1 MNFKQSL
8 IIALPALLCG
18 ALLGYLAA
26 PAPAPV
32 AEPEAKAERPTRK
45 ARPTTDV
52 AAVSRLRARVAE
64 LEKQLAATKAPA
76 TAEKPAE
83 TEEKQQAPQRPA
95 GGPGDFRARMEEMAK
110 NDPERFAQMTN
121 RFAQM
126 RNDHLRRVQGKLD
139 LLASFDTSRMT
150 PRQRET
156 HEKYQEF
163 LAQQTELRDMMRPGG
178 GMEEMSQEERQAAFE
193 QLRSIDEHV
202 HRLANEERD
211 TLLQQAALSIGIR
224 GQAANEAAETFKAIF
239 NATEAGMG
247 GPGMGR
253 GGRGGRGGR

>member
-8 IIALPALLCG
+8 IVALPALLCG

-26 PAPAPV
+26 PAPVPV

-64 LEKQLAATKAPA
+64 LEKQLAATKAHA

-83 TEEKQQAPQRPA
+83 TEEKQQAPQRPE
-95 GGPGDFRARMEEMAK
+95 GGPGDFRTRMEEMAK
-110 NDPERFAQMTN
+110 NDPA

-126 RNDHLRRVQGKLD
+126 RNDHLQRVQGKLD

-211 TLLQQAALSIGIR
+211 TLLQQAALSTGIR